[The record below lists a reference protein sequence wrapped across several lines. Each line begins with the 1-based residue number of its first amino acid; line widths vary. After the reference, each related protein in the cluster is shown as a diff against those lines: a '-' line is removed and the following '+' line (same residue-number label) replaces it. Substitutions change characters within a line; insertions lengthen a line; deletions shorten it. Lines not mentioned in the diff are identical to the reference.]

1 MKSTRAETPKLTK
14 FVPMPSIKEAKAED
28 NKFSLE
34 ELAGQITARGNDM
47 EVRSG
52 KDGLKV
58 FEISKKLIMVIAK

>member
-14 FVPMPSIKEAKAED
+14 FVPMPSIKESKAED

-34 ELAGQITARGNDM
+34 ELAAQITARGNDM

-58 FEISKKLIMVIAK
+58 FEISKKLIRVIAK

>member
-14 FVPMPSIKEAKAED
+14 FVPMPSIKESKAED

-34 ELAGQITARGNDM
+34 ELAAQITARGNDM